1 MMLISSGHASL
12 GSKQNYFRN
21 PLRFYWVLT
30 SMEPSWPTN
39 VSISQWYSALLAHL
53 APSTAI
59 LILKIKGEEFFFSL
73 PLSSIGPCYNA
84 ELAMDF
90 SGKGLRNILR
100 TSATQSSA
108 VFLLPAHGSWAHVCV
123 FSVAQPCPALC
134 DPTDYSPLGCM
145 SMAFSRQEC
154 YKWVAISSSRVASWP
169 RDPLPL
175 PSLLFWQADS
185 LSLSH
190 WNTP

>member
-1 MMLISSGHASL
+1 MLVLEANKTISGTPW
-12 GSKQNYFRN
+12 GFIEFW
-21 PLRFYWVLT
+21 PLWSPLDPQMFPFPSDTQHCLPTWHPLL
-30 SMEPSWPTN
+30 PSW
-39 VSISQWYSALLAHL
+39 SSKLRRKS
-53 APSTAI
+53 
-59 LILKIKGEEFFFSL
+59 FFFFLS
-73 PLSSIGPCYNA
+73 LSSIGPCYNA

-134 DPTDYSPLGCM
+134 DPTDCSPLGCM

-175 PSLLFWQADS
+175 LSLLFWQADS